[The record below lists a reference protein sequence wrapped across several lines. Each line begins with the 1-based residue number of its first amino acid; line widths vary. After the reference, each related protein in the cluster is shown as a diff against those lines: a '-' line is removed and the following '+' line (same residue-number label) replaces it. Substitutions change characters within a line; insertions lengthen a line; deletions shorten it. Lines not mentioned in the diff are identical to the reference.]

1 LIRTSARV
9 PIRAPGNA
17 EAPVAM
23 KALSSTITPCRRRD
37 VCADGGAGALS
48 VALDHHVRSFPLTR
62 AIRGCMI
69 AARALMALGALVVAG
84 SATAAPPPAAA
95 PLPRQPAELARK
107 LVATTASLRAS
118 IDSWRGQGDNR
129 PPADVTLYA
138 LYEQR
143 LYRFLSGRD
152 ELANRTITRL
162 PHTLA
167 STARDLVTAHR
178 ELVRL
183 TPPLRTR
190 RIRVGPAEPA
200 GDLLRWYREAQRRFG
215 VSWRVL
221 AAVNFVESAFGKL
234 RNASAAGA
242 QGPMQ
247 FMPST
252 WRKYGLGGDVR
263 DPHDAILGAANYLRV
278 SGASRNLRLALY
290 AYNPSPLYVDAVLR
304 YARQI
309 GGDRHVFYELYSWQ
323 VYVRTRSGSVRVT
336 GPGRQ

>member
-1 LIRTSARV
+1 
-9 PIRAPGNA
+9 
-17 EAPVAM
+17 
-23 KALSSTITPCRRRD
+23 
-37 VCADGGAGALS
+37 
-48 VALDHHVRSFPLTR
+48 
-62 AIRGCMI
+62 
-69 AARALMALGALVVAG
+69 
-84 SATAAPPPAAA
+84 
-95 PLPRQPAELARK
+95 
-107 LVATTASLRAS
+107 
-118 IDSWRGQGDNR
+118 
-129 PPADVTLYA
+129 VTLYA

-190 RIRVGPAEPA
+190 RIRVGPAAPA

-263 DPHDAILGAANYLRV
+263 DPHDAILGAVNYLRV